1 MVCRLRASE
10 LAATAL
16 YYLSREQIILIG
28 TRMGGI
34 RAYKYP
40 INSRSDY
47 QENFTQCGAITQ
59 VIIRFIITVIGFSF
73 PYSF

>member
-16 YYLSREQIILIG
+16 YYISREQIILIG

-47 QENFTQCGAITQ
+47 QEHFTQCGAITQ
-59 VIIRFIITVIGFSF
+59 VNIKSHVEENYF
-73 PYSF
+73 